1 MRLLCYTFFFLLRS
15 RQFFILTNNTKVM
28 DIEDYSN
35 GCLSVEFRHLV
46 RRPIHCLISFML
58 IYAVIY

>member
-1 MRLLCYTFFFLLRS
+1 MLFTRLTSMVKTFPFGHFRS

-46 RRPIHCLISFML
+46 PEFL
-58 IYAVIY
+58 

>member
-1 MRLLCYTFFFLLRS
+1 
-15 RQFFILTNNTKVM
+15 M

-46 RRPIHCLISFML
+46 GKCSTDFWTKCSPSFWRL
-58 IYAVIY
+58 TEFVFYSS

>member
-1 MRLLCYTFFFLLRS
+1 
-15 RQFFILTNNTKVM
+15 M

-46 RRPIHCLISFML
+46 APISQHFTEFLITYFE
-58 IYAVIY
+58 VNRF

>member
-1 MRLLCYTFFFLLRS
+1 
-15 RQFFILTNNTKVM
+15 M

-46 RRPIHCLISFML
+46 RQLMFKYNINTGGLHITSPEPLNCFPTEKENLH
-58 IYAVIY
+58 